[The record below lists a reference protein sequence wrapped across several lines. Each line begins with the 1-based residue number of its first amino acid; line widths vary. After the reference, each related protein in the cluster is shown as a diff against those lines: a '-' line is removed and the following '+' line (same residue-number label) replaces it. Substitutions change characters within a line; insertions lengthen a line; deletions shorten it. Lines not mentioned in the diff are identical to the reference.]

1 MSSLTWRGFGA
12 AIAAAF
18 LLLATSADAAPPSM
32 TGIWTGKVAQ
42 IGREGGYALVLT
54 IAAKGVTT
62 DYPDLGCAG
71 KLTRIGA
78 SANYVFY
85 SETITKGRYDAAKST
100 GCIDGTMTL
109 TKQGEKIILSWF

>member
-85 SETITKGRYDAAKST
+85 SETITKGLALRNSQSWRIQC
-100 GCIDGTMTL
+100 CIDCASARKTRVVL
-109 TKQGEKIILSWF
+109 P